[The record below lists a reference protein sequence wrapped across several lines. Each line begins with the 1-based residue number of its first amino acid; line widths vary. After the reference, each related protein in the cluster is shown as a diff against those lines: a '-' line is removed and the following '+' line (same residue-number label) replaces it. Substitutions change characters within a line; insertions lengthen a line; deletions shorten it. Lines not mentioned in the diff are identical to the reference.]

1 MAGLSSR
8 GPRTTSKA
16 VLSWQ
21 FEWESDAEQIKM
33 MTE

>member
-1 MAGLSSR
+1 MTGLSTR

-21 FEWESDAEQIKM
+21 SECESDTEQIKM
-33 MTE
+33 MME